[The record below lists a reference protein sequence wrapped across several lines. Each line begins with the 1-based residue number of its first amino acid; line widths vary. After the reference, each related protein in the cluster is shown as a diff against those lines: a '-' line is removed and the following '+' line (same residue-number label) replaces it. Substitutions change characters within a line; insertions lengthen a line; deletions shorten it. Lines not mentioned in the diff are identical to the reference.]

1 MDREVRKTVGVYER
15 PARPKW
21 PRMLALVLAVV
32 ALIVWVA
39 VAYSAEPS
47 WRSTEASS
55 ERSVT
60 LSLWMLPTERRLM

>member
-1 MDREVRKTVGVYER
+1 MEPEVRKTVGVYER

-21 PRMLALVLAVV
+21 PRLLALVLAVA

-39 VAYSAEPS
+39 VAYGAEPS
-47 WRSTEASS
+47 SRSTEASS

-60 LSLWMLPTERRLM
+60 LSLWTLSTERRLM